1 MECASGPKARPG
13 KLFPIWGLSST
24 EINVDREVLQLR
36 TKKVE
41 CEETRGFRPRRLDAV
56 ETG

>member
-1 MECASGPKARPG
+1 MESASGPKARPG
-13 KLFPIWGLSST
+13 KLFPFGNCPPQKTTFDKKYLP
-24 EINVDREVLQLR
+24 LR

-41 CEETRGFRPRRLDAV
+41 CEETRGFRLRRLDVV